1 VALPPSSPLPLPPG
15 FNPCGG
21 RLLCPPEG
29 QNLTQACVGCARI
42 VSAAAIAPL
51 PLSSPLPLPLP
62 LALLEI
68 LPFGE
73 MIKKKR

>member
-1 VALPPSSPLPLPPG
+1 MTKSKVTGA
-15 FNPCGG
+15 CG
-21 RLLCPPEG
+21 
-29 QNLTQACVGCARI
+29 ARI